1 MSKPVPIR
9 MIAVDLDGTLL
20 GADGQVGARNL
31 AALQAASHAGALI
44 VVATGRRHCYAMHV
58 LRGLGLP
65 QDAIVISSNGAVVRT
80 LDAELIE
87 RTFMPNATALW
98 LAGHLGEFR
107 NALVITFDKVG
118 PDGEDTKG
126 ALVVEELE
134 DLHTSIGQW
143 MRSNQRYLEV
153 VNPIEDALRADSPIQ
168 MMLCGTVERMRRAE
182 ARMVEDPR
190 VHDVGDT
197 RSDGLLTLNRTEY
210 PARNLSL
217 LDILPA
223 GCSKGA
229 ALLRLAAS
237 RGIAAAEIMALGD
250 NWNDVSMLEVAG
262 SPVLMGNA
270 PADLQS
276 MALERG
282 WPITATHDAD
292 GVAEAVLN
300 VICTPMGAP

>member
-1 MSKPVPIR
+1 MV
-9 MIAVDLDGTLL
+9 AVDLDGTLL

-31 AALQAASHAGALI
+31 AAVQAARHAGALI
-44 VVATGRRHCYAMHV
+44 AVATGRRHCYAMHA
-58 LRGLGLP
+58 LRGVGLP
-65 QDAIVISSNGAVVRT
+65 EDTIIISSNGAVVRT
-80 LDAELIE
+80 IHAELIE
-87 RTFMPNATALW
+87 RTYMSNDTALW

-134 DLHTSIGQW
+134 DLNTSIGQW
-143 MRSNQRYLEV
+143 MRSNERYLDV
-153 VNPIEDALRADSPIQ
+153 VNPIENSLQNVAPIQ
-168 MMLCGTVERMRRAE
+168 MMLCGSVERMRRAE
-182 ARMVEDPR
+182 LRMIEDPR
-190 VHDVGDT
+190 VHGIGDT
-197 RSDGLLTLNRTEY
+197 RSGGRLTLNRTEY
-210 PARNLSL
+210 PARDLSL

-223 GCSKGA
+223 GCSKGG

-237 RGIAAAEIMALGD
+237 RGIAANEIMALGD

-270 PADLQS
+270 PANLQA
-276 MALERG
+276 MARERG

-292 GVAEAVLN
+292 GVAEAILN
-300 VICTPMGAP
+300 VIATPVGAP